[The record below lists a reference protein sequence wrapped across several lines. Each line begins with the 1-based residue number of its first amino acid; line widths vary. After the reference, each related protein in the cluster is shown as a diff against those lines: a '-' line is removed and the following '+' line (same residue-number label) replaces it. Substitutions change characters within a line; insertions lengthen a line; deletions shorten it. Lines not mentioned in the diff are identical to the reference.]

1 MLASCSYDSMVG
13 KAGTGSGAQSFP
25 TTHQSFS
32 GLSAWFRKSHGGAR
46 HPPHCPAVT
55 WYPGRRQHVEQRVK
69 VKAAQPCLT
78 LCNPKDYAVH
88 GILQARILEW
98 VVYPFSRGSSWPKNR
113 TGLSRIAGGFFTNWA
128 MREAQSMTVL
138 KSSHVIHPWC
148 TLLIVW
154 YWNDTESVKHH
165 GFTANSGNSVLLPK
179 VWHTSTVP
187 LGCRVNK
194 RNFGAK

>member
-1 MLASCSYDSMVG
+1 MVG

-32 GLSAWFRKSHGGAR
+32 GLSAWSRKSHGGAR
-46 HPPHCPAVT
+46 HPPHCSAVT

-98 VVYPFSRGSSWPKNR
+98 AAFSFSRGSSQPR
-113 TGLSRIAGGFFTNWA
+113 DPTQVSRIAGRFFTSWA
-128 MREAQSMTVL
+128 TGRPKITGLGSLFLLQRTFPTQESNCGLPHCRRILYQL
-138 KSSHVIHPWC
+138 SHKVIIKASLSPTH
-148 TLLIVW
+148 
-154 YWNDTESVKHH
+154 
-165 GFTANSGNSVLLPK
+165 LPSLSYIQTQ
-179 VWHTSTVP
+179 VY
-187 LGCRVNK
+187 L
-194 RNFGAK
+194 